1 MRNEK
6 EVIRK
11 LPKHMSRKELNAIK
25 GFLKK
30 LHEQENVK
38 TCKHCKERMDERNI
52 SFSSIKEIFKY
63 CTIEDVVETNVKELR
78 GEQVLRVL
86 ILSKKIYGHGEDAY
100 RVGISVNT
108 KTLEVITVVKSS
120 LKPHGI
126 GIKDPGI
133 DITKYIG

>member
-11 LPKHMSRKELNAIK
+11 LPKHMNEKELRAMREI
-25 GFLKK
+25 LKK
-30 LHEQENVK
+30 LHKVEDVK
-38 TCKHCKERMDERNI
+38 TCKHCKERMAERGI

-78 GEQVLRVL
+78 GEPVLRMLV
-86 ILSKKIYGHGEDAY
+86 LSKKIYGTGEDKY

-108 KTLEVITVVKSS
+108 KTLEVVTVVKSS
-120 LKPHGI
+120 LKPHGV